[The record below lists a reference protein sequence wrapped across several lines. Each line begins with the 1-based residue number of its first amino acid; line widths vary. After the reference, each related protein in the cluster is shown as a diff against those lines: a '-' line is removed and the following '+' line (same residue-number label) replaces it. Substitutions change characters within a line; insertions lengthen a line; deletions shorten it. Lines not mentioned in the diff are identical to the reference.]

1 MEVKRR
7 DSNIELLRIII
18 MFMILLLHAN
28 FLAFDRP
35 EGYSFT
41 SFSRCFAEAFTLT
54 PVNIFV
60 LITGFYGTHFSIR
73 KSMNLIFQ
81 VLFCVIPISL
91 LLIGCGVIDFKYQYF
106 AFHRYWF
113 INAYIG
119 LFALTPILNAAV
131 ERFTNKEFKTVL
143 IVFYVIAFAD
153 YLFGIEG
160 IEIRRGASVLWF
172 MFLYLLGRYV
182 KANQPSCSKKV
193 LILIILVSC
202 LCNAFVLAEQ
212 QTDYVNPF
220 ILIQSV
226 STLLLFNQFKISSN
240 FINKVAISTTMVYL
254 VNLHPA
260 LWDLEQQWLLSL
272 YQKFSVPLFL
282 LYTVLS
288 CVAIFVFA
296 IVYDKLRLFVWNIL
310 TRKAH

>member
-1 MEVKRR
+1 
-7 DSNIELLRIII
+7 

-28 FLAFDRP
+28 FLAFERP

-60 LITGFYGTHFSIR
+60 LITGFYGTRFSIR

-91 LLIGCGVIDFKYQYF
+91 LLIGCGIIDFKYHYF

-113 INAYIG
+113 INAYIA
-119 LFALTPILNAAV
+119 LIALTPILNAAA

-143 IVFYVIAFAD
+143 ITFYVIALVST
-153 YLFGIEG
+153 LFGLEG
-160 IEIRRGASVLWF
+160 IEIKRGSFILWF

-182 KANQPSCSKKV
+182 KTNQPSCSKKV
-193 LILIILVSC
+193 LILIILISC
-202 LCNAFVLAEQ
+202 LCNAIVLFTGQ
-212 QTDYVNPF
+212 IPDYVNPF
-220 ILIQSV
+220 VLIQSV
-226 STLLLFNQFKISSN
+226 STLLLFNQFKISSQ

-260 LWDLEQQWLLSL
+260 LWEIEQQWLLSL
-272 YQKFSVPLFL
+272 YQQFSVPLFL

-296 IVYDKLRLFVWNIL
+296 IVYDKLRLYAWSMLSSMFKKDNAVSS
-310 TRKAH
+310 K

>member
-1 MEVKRR
+1 
-7 DSNIELLRIII
+7 

-28 FLAFDRP
+28 FLTFDRP
-35 EGYSFT
+35 EGYSIT
-41 SFSRCFAEAFTLT
+41 SFSRRFAEAFTLT

-60 LITGFYGTHFSIR
+60 LITGFYGTRFSFR
-73 KSMNLIFQ
+73 KTMNLIFQ

-91 LLIGCGVIDFKYQYF
+91 LLIGCGVIDFNYHYF
-106 AFHRYWF
+106 AIHRYWF
-113 INAYIG
+113 INAYIA

-131 ERFTNKEFKTVL
+131 ERFTNKQFRTAL
-143 IVFYVIAFAD
+143 IIFYVIALAD

-226 STLLLFNQFKISSN
+226 STLLLFNQFKISNN
-240 FINKVAISTTMVYL
+240 FINKVAISSTMVYL

-272 YQKFSVPLFL
+272 YQQFSVPLFL

-296 IVYDKLRLFVWNIL
+296 IVYDKLRMYVWNML
-310 TRKAH
+310 SSLFPRPH